1 MGENAKVILD
11 FRKLISDF
19 SHYYFWKNKNRKCP
33 IDAHYHCHRRRDL
46 RFTKDCI
53 EFPTNSRCLWAQRAF
68 FLKGPSFLS
77 PSLYILR
84 LLFWP
89 TEEIIPVLWNLKFS
103 GFIQDSSET
112 PRILYSPWRILR
124 SFLQWRWQW
133 ASIGHFVFLFLHK
146 SDWNKYIKLDKWLC
160 S

>member
-53 EFPTNSRCLWAQRAF
+53 EFPMNSRCLWAVGTESLFLERTIFPLSLPVNIMITFLAHRRNHPCPWKSEVFWLYPRF
-68 FLKGPSFLS
+68 FG
-77 PSLYILR
+77 
-84 LLFWP
+84 
-89 TEEIIPVLWNLKFS
+89 
-103 GFIQDSSET
+103 
-112 PRILYSPWRILR
+112 ILYSPWRILR

-133 ASIGHFVFLFLHK
+133 ASIGHFVFLFNWDPPKITSFFH
-146 SDWNKYIKLDKWLC
+146 
-160 S
+160 